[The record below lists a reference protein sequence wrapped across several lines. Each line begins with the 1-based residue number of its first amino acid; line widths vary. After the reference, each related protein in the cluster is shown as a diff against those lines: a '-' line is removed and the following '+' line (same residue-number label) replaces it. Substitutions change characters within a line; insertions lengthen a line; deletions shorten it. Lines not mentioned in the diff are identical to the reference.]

1 MSSVHWVRPD
11 IAGDLVTIAF
21 APGTAAPRQI
31 RLRPEL
37 YERMLAQL
45 SPADRAA
52 VVGSGTLG
60 RPHPVP
66 LAVDPE
72 LPLFPG
78 FEVVRARPWDVAAA

>member
-11 IAGDLVTIAF
+11 IAADVVAIAF
-21 APGTAAPRQI
+21 APGAAPPRQI

-45 SPADRAA
+45 PPADRAA
-52 VVGSGTLG
+52 VAATGTIG
-60 RPHPVP
+60 KPHPVP
-66 LAVDPE
+66 VAVDPD

-78 FEVVRARPWDVAAA
+78 FEVVRARPRDVAAA